1 MSILTKNFPDFL
13 ESEEVDRL
21 IEQCRQGNLGAKEKI
36 VLHNLKSVSWAVNS
50 QFKNIKHD
58 KEDLFSIGVIGLM
71 KAIEKYNPEY
81 GGFKTFSCRCIINE
95 ILMELRK
102 RRSVYEKTKDSVVL
116 FKEKEALDL
125 LDMIADEND
134 GMQSKESSILVREL
148 LECVSEKQKDSL
160 MKYYGIDC
168 EEMGQTEIAKLENM
182 NQATI
187 SRRIIVGLKKMREIL
202 KDDEIKMV

>member
-1 MSILTKNFPDFL
+1 MSMLTKSFPDFL

-21 IEQCRQGNLGAKEKI
+21 IERCKQGDSEAKDKL

-50 QFKNIKHD
+50 QFKNINHD

-71 KAIEKYNPEY
+71 KAVEKYKPEY
-81 GGFKTFSCRCIINE
+81 AGFRTFSCRCIINE

-102 RRSVYEKTKDSVVL
+102 RRRVYDRKKDSVVL

-125 LDMIADEND
+125 LDIIVDEND

-160 MKYYGIDC
+160 IKYYGIDC
-168 EEMGQTEIAKLENM
+168 EEMGQSEIAKLENT
-182 NQATI
+182 NQSTI
-187 SRRIIVGLKKMREIL
+187 SRRIIVGLNKMREIL

>member
-21 IEQCRQGNLGAKEKI
+21 IELCKQGDFEAKDKI

-71 KAIEKYNPEY
+71 KAIEKYKPEY
-81 GGFKTFSCRCIINE
+81 AGFKTFSCRCIINE

-102 RRSVYEKTKDSVVL
+102 RRRLYDKTTDSVFL

-148 LECVSEKQKDSL
+148 LECVSDKQRDSL

-168 EEMGQTEIAKLENM
+168 EEMGQAEIAKLENM

-187 SRRIIVGLKKMREIL
+187 SRRIIVGLNKMREIL